1 MCELAR
7 NSVLMSGFSHK
18 VPQHPSTPGPPHAV
32 QTAAGR
38 PPPPLPLLSPCPQ
51 VKSYWLGP
59 HYLKEG
65 PEGND
70 IRRTNVPDIRVG
82 YRFET
87 LCQELTLITQA
98 VQSAELEP
106 IQEEDALS
114 VTPPP
119 PTH

>member
-1 MCELAR
+1 MA
-7 NSVLMSGFSHK
+7 VLGYWDIR
-18 VPQHPSTPGPPHAV
+18 G
-32 QTAAGR
+32 
-38 PPPPLPLLSPCPQ
+38 

-59 HYLKEG
+59 NYLKEG

-70 IRRTNVPDIRVG
+70 IRRTNVPDIRVS

-106 IQEEDALS
+106 IQEEDVLTIS
-114 VTPPP
+114 LG
-119 PTH
+119 TH

>member
-1 MCELAR
+1 ML
-7 NSVLMSGFSHK
+7 
-18 VPQHPSTPGPPHAV
+18 
-32 QTAAGR
+32 
-38 PPPPLPLLSPCPQ
+38 CPQ

-70 IRRTNVPDIRVG
+70 IRRTNVPDIRVS

-98 VQSAELEP
+98 VQSEELET
-106 IQEEDALS
+106 IQEEDALTITS
-114 VTPPP
+114 TLPPR
-119 PTH
+119 